1 MTIPKSSFLL
11 YPSSSILQQNTTTMK
26 RISIFVSGNGTN
38 LQRIAEY
45 FSNNQ
50 EVEIVNV
57 VCNNPKAYSIERAKN
72 LGIPL
77 RMVTKKEFNTPEFT
91 KEMQG
96 LNLDLIVLAGFLLQ
110 IPESLVKAFPKKII
124 NIHPALLPKYGGK
137 GFYGEHVHEAV
148 VAAKEP
154 YSGITIHYVNELYD
168 SGEIIFQAKIAL
180 NDHETPDTVAAKIHV
195 LEQANF
201 PVIIEQVLFG
211 E

>member
-1 MTIPKSSFLL
+1 
-11 YPSSSILQQNTTTMK
+11 MK

-91 KEMQG
+91 KEMQD

-201 PVIIEQVLFG
+201 PVIIEQVLKAQ
-211 E
+211 

>member
-1 MTIPKSSFLL
+1 
-11 YPSSSILQQNTTTMK
+11 MK

-45 FSNNQ
+45 FSDNQ
-50 EVEIVNV
+50 DIEIVNV
-57 VCNNPKAYSIERAKN
+57 VCNNPKAYSIERAKK

-77 RMVTKKEFNTPEFT
+77 RMITKKEFNTPEFT
-91 KEMQG
+91 KEMQD

-110 IPESLVKAFPKKII
+110 IPESLVKAYPKKII
-124 NIHPALLPKYGGK
+124 NIHPALLPNYGGK

-154 YSGITIHYVNELYD
+154 YSGITIHYVNEIYD
-168 SGEIIFQAKIAL
+168 NGEIIFQAKIAL

-201 PVIIEQVLFG
+201 PVIIEQVLK
-211 E
+211 EQ